1 MTKADLVAEVAEA
14 LKAEKEITR
23 IMVEA
28 TIKTMCNALSKGHTL
43 YIRGFG
49 TLGPKLTKAKIAR
62 NISKNEAMPLPD
74 RYKVKFKAARGLNNL
89 INYNMIDNNGN

>member
-43 YIRGFG
+43 YIRGFWY
-49 TLGPKLTKAKIAR
+49 IV
-62 NISKNEAMPLPD
+62 I
-74 RYKVKFKAARGLNNL
+74 
-89 INYNMIDNNGN
+89 